1 MSSDDASFFFW
12 LDIRGHPSGI
22 WHEDPTS
29 FSRFSFIFPSPKIQR
44 ERRRYTHVC
53 AVSREWNSML
63 TSLVTAV
70 FFCFFFFILASSY
83 FLGIPA
89 RRHREMKWKIN
100 KNHKKKEQKKKSHWR
115 LSVCLFLFF
124 SSFLNPENIIQVN
137 VILKLLRLDLNNLLP
152 LMERCTIGSKEKGVG
167 AIFVIFFKNRFTGPR
182 RLFSLNSFWLIYI
195 SWFCCL
201 PSLHNLRHRKI
212 YESERWKDQNARTNT
227 HGEKWS

>member
-1 MSSDDASFFFW
+1 MRVFFFW

-29 FSRFSFIFPSPKIQR
+29 FSRFLSLFLLPKFK
-44 ERRRYTHVC
+44 EKEDVTHTFVRWV
-53 AVSREWNSML
+53 VSEIRCWQVSWL
-63 TSLVTAV
+63 L
-70 FFCFFFFILASSY
+70 CFLFFILASSY

-167 AIFVIFFKNRFTGPR
+167 AIFVIFF
-182 RLFSLNSFWLIYI
+182 
-195 SWFCCL
+195 
-201 PSLHNLRHRKI
+201 
-212 YESERWKDQNARTNT
+212 
-227 HGEKWS
+227 